1 MNFWKSL
8 YICSVKSR
16 QSLSNQT
23 AGYCFYMT
31 PIPTDLN
38 HFDGRR
44 FNSYS
49 NYFTKQFG
57 GRVQKI
63 SIDAGFS
70 CPNRD
75 GKISTGGC
83 TFCSND
89 AFNPSYCRPEKSIK
103 QQIEEGIKFHQR
115 RYRRANK
122 YLAYFQPFS
131 NTYKPLEEL
140 KRIYAEALEPIDSR
154 QHTAQR
160 RNDMDS
166 KAEETPEIIGIVIG
180 TRPDLVDEALLQ
192 YLNEIQK
199 THYVMLEYGVESVYD
214 ETLKR
219 VNRGHDFAT
228 AERAIHITADYG
240 IPCGAH
246 FIFGLPGESKT
257 MMLDAADVISQLP
270 LTTVKFHQLQIFKGT
285 KMAEEYLE
293 HPDHFHLFDLEEYI
307 DFVID
312 FAERLNPDIV
322 IERFAGEV
330 PPRYLV
336 SEPWMKLRYD
346 EVLSRIEKRM
356 EERDTWQ
363 GKTFIQFF
371 HATP

>member
-1 MNFWKSL
+1 
-8 YICSVKSR
+8 
-16 QSLSNQT
+16 
-23 AGYCFYMT
+23 MT
-31 PIPTDLN
+31 YPWGDN
-38 HFDGRR
+38 RR

-83 TFCSND
+83 TFCSNE

-103 QQIEEGIKFHQR
+103 QQIEEGIAFHQR

-140 KRIYAEALEPIDSR
+140 KRIYSQALQPIDSKR
-154 QHTAQR
+154 TSSA
-160 RNDMDS
+160 RNDMGC
-166 KAEETPEIIGIVIG
+166 EPLVTPQIIGIVIG
-180 TRPDLVDEALLQ
+180 TRPDLVDESILK
-192 YLNEIQK
+192 YLSEIQQ

-214 ETLKR
+214 KTLKC

-228 AERAIHITADYG
+228 AEKAIRMTTDYG

-246 FIFGLPGESKT
+246 FIFGLPGETKN
-257 MMLDAADVISQLP
+257 MMLDAADIISQLP

-285 KMAEEYLE
+285 TMATEYLE
-293 HPDHFHLFDLEEYI
+293 HPEHFHLFDLEEYI

-312 FAERLNPDIV
+312 FAERLSPDIV

-346 EVLSRIEKRM
+346 EVLAKIEKRM
-356 EERDTWQ
+356 EERQTWQ
-363 GKTFIQFF
+363 GRCYHGIIL
-371 HATP
+371 

>member
-1 MNFWKSL
+1 MK
-8 YICSVKSR
+8 
-16 QSLSNQT
+16 
-23 AGYCFYMT
+23 
-31 PIPTDLN
+31 P
-38 HFDGRR
+38 RR

-49 NYFTKQFG
+49 AFLTGLFG
-57 GRVQKI
+57 SRVQKI

-83 TFCSND
+83 TFCSNA
-89 AFNPSYCRPEKSIK
+89 AFNPSYCKPEKSIR
-103 QQIEEGIKFHQR
+103 QQIEEGIEFHQR
-115 RYRRANK
+115 RYRRVNK
-122 YLAYFQPFS
+122 YLAYFQPYS

-140 KRIYAEALEPIDSR
+140 KRIYQQALEIS
-154 QHTAQR
+154 
-160 RNDMDS
+160 
-166 KAEETPEIIGIVIG
+166 EIIGIVIG
-180 TRPDLVDEALLQ
+180 TRPDLIDEPLLHH
-192 YLNEIQK
+192 LNDIQK

-219 VNRGHDFAT
+219 INRGHDYAT
-228 AERAIHITADYG
+228 AERAIRLTAQYG

-246 FIFGLPGESKT
+246 FIFGLPGETKA
-257 MMLDAADVISQLP
+257 MMLDAAGVISQLP

-285 KMAEEYLE
+285 KIAEEYLE
-293 HPDHFHLFDLEEYI
+293 HPEAFYLFDLEEYI

-330 PPRYLV
+330 PPRYLI

-346 EVLSRIEKRM
+346 QVLSRIEKRM
-356 EERDTWQ
+356 EERETWQ
-363 GKTFIQFF
+363 GRLEVRGER
-371 HATP
+371 

>member
-1 MNFWKSL
+1 MEN
-8 YICSVKSR
+8 
-16 QSLSNQT
+16 
-23 AGYCFYMT
+23 
-31 PIPTDLN
+31 PTEYPWGDN
-38 HFDGRR
+38 RR
-44 FNSYS
+44 FNSYN

-57 GRVQKI
+57 SRVQKI

-83 TFCSND
+83 TFCSNE
-89 AFNPSYCRPEKSIK
+89 AFNPSYCKPEKSIR
-103 QQIEEGIKFHQR
+103 QQIEEGIEFHKR
-115 RYRRANK
+115 RYRRANQ

-140 KRIYAEALEPIDSR
+140 KKIYSQALEI
-154 QHTAQR
+154 Q
-160 RNDMDS
+160 
-166 KAEETPEIIGIVIG
+166 EIAGIVIG
-180 TRPDLVDEALLQ
+180 TRPDLIDKNILK
-192 YLNEIQK
+192 YLAEIQK
-199 THYVMLEYGVESVYD
+199 THYVMVEYGIESVYD

-228 AERAIHITADYG
+228 AQQAVELTAAFG
-240 IPCGAH
+240 LPCGAH
-246 FIFGLPGESKT
+246 FIFGLPGETKA
-257 MMLDAADVISQLP
+257 MMLDAADIISQMP
-270 LTTVKFHQLQIFKGT
+270 LTTVKFHQLQIFKNT
-285 KMAEEYLE
+285 KMADEYLRYPE
-293 HPDHFHLFDLEEYI
+293 HFHLFDLEEYV

-346 EVLSRIEKRM
+346 EVLVRIEKRM
-356 EERDTWQ
+356 EKRNTYQ
-363 GKTFIQFF
+363 GRIFQQTLS
-371 HATP
+371 

>member
-1 MNFWKSL
+1 
-8 YICSVKSR
+8 
-16 QSLSNQT
+16 
-23 AGYCFYMT
+23 MT
-31 PIPTDLN
+31 YTGGDK
-38 HFDGRR
+38 RR
-44 FNSYS
+44 FNSYN

-75 GKISTGGC
+75 GKISTGDC
-83 TFCSND
+83 TFCSNA
-89 AFNPSYCRPEKSIK
+89 AFNPSYCKPEKSVR
-103 QQIEEGIKFHQR
+103 QQIEEGMEFHQK
-115 RYRRANK
+115 RYRRATR

-140 KRIYAEALEPIDSR
+140 KSIYQQALEAIDS
-154 QHTAQR
+154 QPSQCPP
-160 RNDMDS
+160 RNDMAS
-166 KAEETPEIIGIVIG
+166 KALKTPRIIGIVIG
-180 TRPDLVDEALLQ
+180 TRPDLIDEALLQ

-199 THYVMLEYGVESVYD
+199 TQYVMLEYGVESVYD

-228 AERAIHITADYG
+228 AEKAIRITADYG

-246 FIFGLPGESKT
+246 FIFGLPGEIKA
-257 MMLDAADVISQLP
+257 MMLNASDVISQLP

-285 KMAEEYLE
+285 KMAEEYLV
-293 HPDHFHLFDLEEYI
+293 HPEHFHLFDLEEYI

-312 FAERLNPDIV
+312 FAERFNPDIV

-356 EERDTWQ
+356 TERDTWQ
-363 GKTFIQFF
+363 GKKAQV
-371 HATP
+371 

>member
-1 MNFWKSL
+1 
-8 YICSVKSR
+8 
-16 QSLSNQT
+16 
-23 AGYCFYMT
+23 MT
-31 PIPTDLN
+31 FPWGDN
-38 HFDGRR
+38 RR

-83 TFCSND
+83 TFCSNE

-140 KRIYAEALEPIDSR
+140 KRIYEQAFEAMSYRASPCIDTLPPTVGR
-154 QHTAQR
+154 Y
-160 RNDMDS
+160 DMHGEASVSMTS
-166 KAEETPEIIGIVIG
+166 KALETPEIIGIIIG

-192 YLNEIQK
+192 YLNEIKQ

-228 AERAIHITADYG
+228 AEKAIHMTAEYG

-246 FIFGLPGESKT
+246 FIFDLPGESKT

-285 KMAEEYLE
+285 PMAEEYLE
-293 HPDHFHLFDLEEYI
+293 HPEHFHLFDLGEYI

-356 EERDTWQ
+356 EERNTWQ
-363 GKTFIQFF
+363 GRLYQNVD
-371 HATP
+371 

>member
-1 MNFWKSL
+1 MVYSWGDN
-8 YICSVKSR
+8 
-16 QSLSNQT
+16 
-23 AGYCFYMT
+23 
-31 PIPTDLN
+31 
-38 HFDGRR
+38 RR

-49 NYFTKQFG
+49 SYFTKQFG

-75 GKISTGGC
+75 GQISTGGC
-83 TFCSND
+83 TFCSNE
-89 AFNPSYCRPEKSIK
+89 AFNPSYCRSEKTIK
-103 QQIEEGIKFHQR
+103 QQIAEGIEFHQR
-115 RYRRANK
+115 RYRRVNK

-140 KRIYAEALEPIDSR
+140 KGLYQQALDV
-154 QHTAQR
+154 
-160 RNDMDS
+160 
-166 KAEETPEIIGIVIG
+166 PEIAGIVIG
-180 TRPDLVDEALLQ
+180 TRPDLIDEDILQ

-219 VNRGHDFAT
+219 VNRGHDFDT
-228 AERAIHITADYG
+228 AERAIRLTAQHG

-246 FIFGLPGESKT
+246 FIFGLPGESTT
-257 MMLDAADVISQLP
+257 MMLAAADIISRLP

-293 HPDHFHLFDLEEYI
+293 HPEYFHLFDLEEYI

-312 FAERLNPDIV
+312 FAERLNPNIV

-356 EERDTWQ
+356 EERETWQ
-363 GKTFIQFF
+363 GKRLSV
-371 HATP
+371 

>member
-1 MNFWKSL
+1 
-8 YICSVKSR
+8 
-16 QSLSNQT
+16 
-23 AGYCFYMT
+23 MT
-31 PIPTDLN
+31 YPWGDN
-38 HFDGRR
+38 RR

-49 NYFTKQFG
+49 NYFSKQFG

-75 GKISTGGC
+75 GIISTGGC
-83 TFCSND
+83 TFCSNE
-89 AFNPSYCRPEKSIK
+89 AFNPSYCRPEKPIK
-103 QQIEEGIKFHQR
+103 QQIEEGIAFHQR

-140 KRIYAEALEPIDSR
+140 KDTYAQALES
-154 QHTAQR
+154 
-160 RNDMDS
+160 
-166 KAEETPEIIGIVIG
+166 PEITGIVIG
-180 TRPDLVDEALLQ
+180 TRPDLVDEQILQ
-192 YLNEIQK
+192 YLNKIQQ

-219 VNRGHDFAT
+219 VNRGHDFAA
-228 AERAIHITADYG
+228 AEKAIQLTADYG
-240 IPCGAH
+240 VPCGAH
-246 FIFGLPGESKT
+246 FIFGLPGETKA
-257 MMLDAADVISQLP
+257 MMLDAADIISRLP
-270 LTTVKFHQLQIFKGT
+270 LTTVKFHQLQIFKDT
-285 KMAEEYLE
+285 KMAEEYQQ
-293 HPDHFHLFDLEEYI
+293 HPEHFHLFDLEEYI

-312 FAERLNPDIV
+312 FAERLNPKIV

-346 EVLSRIEKRM
+346 EVLARIEKRM
-356 EERDTWQ
+356 EERETWQ
-363 GKTFIQFF
+363 GRYYQDI
-371 HATP
+371 TPA

>member
-1 MNFWKSL
+1 ML
-8 YICSVKSR
+8 YPW
-16 QSLSNQT
+16 
-23 AGYCFYMT
+23 G
-31 PIPTDLN
+31 DE
-38 HFDGRR
+38 RR

-49 NYFTKQFG
+49 RYFAKQFG

-83 TFCSND
+83 TFCSNE
-89 AFNPSYCRPEKSIK
+89 AFNPSYCRPEKSIR
-103 QQIEEGIKFHQR
+103 QQIEEGIEFHRR

-131 NTYKPLEEL
+131 NTYKPIEEL
-140 KRIYAEALEPIDSR
+140 KNIYEQALEV
-154 QHTAQR
+154 
-160 RNDMDS
+160 
-166 KAEETPEIIGIVIG
+166 PEIVGIVIG
-180 TRPDLVDEALLQ
+180 TRPDLVDNGILQ
-192 YLNEIQK
+192 LLNEIQE

-214 ETLKR
+214 ETLR
-219 VNRGHDFAT
+219 RINRGHDFAT
-228 AERAIHITADYG
+228 AEKAIQLTAHYG

-246 FIFGLPGESKT
+246 FIFGLPGESKE
-257 MMLDAADVISQLP
+257 MMLRAAVVISRLP

-285 KMAEEYLE
+285 KMAEEYIQHTE
-293 HPDHFHLFDLEEYI
+293 YFHLFDLEEYI
-307 DFVID
+307 DFVVD
-312 FAERLNPDIV
+312 FAERLNPNIV

-330 PPRYLV
+330 PPRFLV

-346 EVLSRIEKRM
+346 EVLVKIEKRM

-363 GKTFIQFF
+363 GRLYRHQQ
-371 HATP
+371 ADLDSN

>member
-1 MNFWKSL
+1 ML
-8 YICSVKSR
+8 YPW
-16 QSLSNQT
+16 
-23 AGYCFYMT
+23 G
-31 PIPTDLN
+31 DE
-38 HFDGRR
+38 RR

-49 NYFTKQFG
+49 RYFAKQFG

-75 GKISTGGC
+75 GRISTGGC
-83 TFCSND
+83 TFCSNE
-89 AFNPSYCRPEKSIK
+89 AFNPSYCRPEKSIR
-103 QQIEEGIKFHQR
+103 QQIDEGIEFHRR

-131 NTYKPLEEL
+131 NTYKPIEEL
-140 KRIYAEALEPIDSR
+140 KNIYEQALEV
-154 QHTAQR
+154 
-160 RNDMDS
+160 
-166 KAEETPEIIGIVIG
+166 PEIVGIVIG
-180 TRPDLVDEALLQ
+180 TRPDLVDNGILQ
-192 YLNEIQK
+192 LLNEIQE

-214 ETLKR
+214 ETLR
-219 VNRGHDFAT
+219 RINRGHDFAT
-228 AERAIHITADYG
+228 AEKAIQLTAHYG

-246 FIFGLPGESKT
+246 FIFGLPGESKET
-257 MMLDAADVISQLP
+257 MLRAADIISQLP

-285 KMAEEYLE
+285 KMAEEYIQ
-293 HPDHFHLFDLEEYI
+293 HPEHFHLFDLEEYI
-307 DFVID
+307 DFVVD
-312 FAERLNPDIV
+312 FAERLNPNIV

-346 EVLSRIEKRM
+346 EVLVKIEKRM

-363 GKTFIQFF
+363 GRLYRHQQADLDSI
-371 HATP
+371 

>member
-1 MNFWKSL
+1 MKYPWGDN
-8 YICSVKSR
+8 
-16 QSLSNQT
+16 
-23 AGYCFYMT
+23 
-31 PIPTDLN
+31 
-38 HFDGRR
+38 RR

-83 TFCSND
+83 TFCSNE

-103 QQIEEGIKFHQR
+103 QQIEEGIEFHQR
-115 RYRRANK
+115 RYRRASK

-140 KRIYAEALEPIDSR
+140 KKIYEQALEPIDSIS
-154 QHTAQR
+154 ALPLA

-166 KAEETPEIIGIVIG
+166 KALKLPEISGIVIG

-219 VNRGHDFAT
+219 ANRGHDFAT
-228 AERAIHITADYG
+228 AERAIRMTAESG

-257 MMLDAADVISQLP
+257 MMLDTADIISRLP

-293 HPDHFHLFDLEEYI
+293 HPEHFHLFDLEEYI

-330 PPRYLV
+330 PPRFLI

-346 EVLSRIEKRM
+346 EVLSRIEKKM
-356 EERDTWQ
+356 EERNTWQ
-363 GKTFIQFF
+363 GKRFL
-371 HATP
+371 ATTA

>member
-1 MNFWKSL
+1 MVYSW
-8 YICSVKSR
+8 
-16 QSLSNQT
+16 
-23 AGYCFYMT
+23 
-31 PIPTDLN
+31 D
-38 HFDGRR
+38 DERR

-49 NYFTKQFG
+49 RYFARQFG

-83 TFCSND
+83 TFCSNE
-89 AFNPSYCRPEKSIK
+89 AFNPSYCRPEKSIR
-103 QQIEEGIKFHQR
+103 QQIEEGIGFHQK

-131 NTYKPLEEL
+131 NTYKPLDEL
-140 KRIYAEALEPIDSR
+140 KGIYQQALDVS
-154 QHTAQR
+154 
-160 RNDMDS
+160 
-166 KAEETPEIIGIVIG
+166 EIAGIVIG
-180 TRPDLVDEALLQ
+180 TRPDLIDEGILQ
-192 YLNEIQK
+192 YLSEIQK
-199 THYVMLEYGVESVYD
+199 KHYIMLEYGVESVYD

-228 AERAIHITADYG
+228 AEKAIRMTAEYG

-246 FIFGLPGESKT
+246 FIFGLPGETKT
-257 MMLDAADVISQLP
+257 MMLNAANIISQLP

-285 KMAEEYLE
+285 KMAEEYIQYPE
-293 HPDHFHLFDLEEYI
+293 HFHLFDLEEYI

-312 FAERLNPDIV
+312 FAERLSPDIV

-346 EVLSRIEKRM
+346 EVLVKIEKRM

-363 GKTFIQFF
+363 GRLYRHQQ
-371 HATP
+371 ADLDSN

>member
-1 MNFWKSL
+1 
-8 YICSVKSR
+8 
-16 QSLSNQT
+16 
-23 AGYCFYMT
+23 MT
-31 PIPTDLN
+31 YLWGDE
-38 HFDGRR
+38 RR

-49 NYFTKQFG
+49 RYFAKQFG

-83 TFCSND
+83 TFCSNE

-103 QQIEEGIKFHQR
+103 QQIEEGIEFHQR

-140 KRIYAEALEPIDSR
+140 KGIYNQAFEAMSFLRGHVGSR
-154 QHTAQR
+154 ESMA
-160 RNDMDS
+160 S
-166 KAEETPEIIGIVIG
+166 KPEIIGIVIG
-180 TRPDLVDEALLQ
+180 TRPDLVDEALLRH
-192 YLNEIQK
+192 LNEIQK

-228 AERAIHITADYG
+228 AEKAIRLTAEHG

-257 MMLDAADVISQLP
+257 MMLDAADVISRLP

-285 KMAEEYLE
+285 KMAEEYLA
-293 HPDHFHLFDLEEYI
+293 HPVAFHLFDLEEYI

-346 EVLSRIEKRM
+346 EVLAKIEQRM

-363 GKTFIQFF
+363 GRFF
-371 HATP
+371 S

>member
-1 MNFWKSL
+1 MIYSW
-8 YICSVKSR
+8 
-16 QSLSNQT
+16 
-23 AGYCFYMT
+23 G
-31 PIPTDLN
+31 DE
-38 HFDGRR
+38 RR

-49 NYFTKQFG
+49 RYFAKQFG

-83 TFCSND
+83 TFCSNE
-89 AFNPSYCRPEKSIK
+89 AFNPSYCRPEKSIR
-103 QQIEEGIKFHQR
+103 QQIEEGIEFHQK

-140 KRIYAEALEPIDSR
+140 KSIYQQALDV
-154 QHTAQR
+154 
-160 RNDMDS
+160 
-166 KAEETPEIIGIVIG
+166 PEIAGIVIG
-180 TRPDLVDEALLQ
+180 TRPDLIDEGILQ
-192 YLNEIQK
+192 SLTEIQK

-214 ETLKR
+214 ETLQR

-228 AERAIHITADYG
+228 AEKAIRMTAEYG

-246 FIFGLPGESKT
+246 FIFGLPGESKE
-257 MMLDAADVISQLP
+257 MMLNAADIISQLP

-285 KMAEEYLE
+285 KMAEEYQA
-293 HPDHFHLFDLEEYI
+293 HPEAFHLFDLEEYI

-312 FAERLNPDIV
+312 FAELLNPNIV

-346 EVLSRIEKRM
+346 EVLVRIEKRM
-356 EERDTWQ
+356 AERETWQ
-363 GKTFIQFF
+363 GRLYHQF
-371 HATP
+371 

>member
-1 MNFWKSL
+1 MSYPWGDN
-8 YICSVKSR
+8 
-16 QSLSNQT
+16 
-23 AGYCFYMT
+23 
-31 PIPTDLN
+31 
-38 HFDGRR
+38 RR

-57 GRVQKI
+57 DRVQKI

-83 TFCSND
+83 TFCSNA
-89 AFNPSYCRPEKSIK
+89 AFNPSYCRPEKSIR
-103 QQIEEGIKFHQR
+103 QQIEEGIEFHQK
-115 RYRRANK
+115 RYRRANQ

-131 NTYKPLEEL
+131 NTHKPLAEL
-140 KRIYAEALEPIDSR
+140 KRIYSEALEVPSIL
-154 QHTAQR
+154 
-160 RNDMDS
+160 
-166 KAEETPEIIGIVIG
+166 GIVIG
-180 TRPDLVDEALLQ
+180 TRPDLIDEAILQ
-192 YLNEIQK
+192 HLNEIQK

-219 VNRGHDFAT
+219 VNRGHNFAT
-228 AERAIHITADYG
+228 AERAIRMTADYG

-246 FIFGLPGESKT
+246 FIFGLPGETKA
-257 MMLDAADVISQLP
+257 MMLDAADIISRLP
-270 LTTVKFHQLQIFKGT
+270 LTTIKFHQLQIFKGT
-285 KMAEEYLE
+285 KMAEEYQQ
-293 HPDHFHLFDLEEYI
+293 HPEHFHLFDLDEYI

-312 FAERLNPDIV
+312 FVERLNPTIV

-330 PPRYLV
+330 PPRFLV

-356 EERDTWQ
+356 EERGSWQ
-363 GKTFIQFF
+363 GRLYLEK
-371 HATP
+371 

>member
-1 MNFWKSL
+1 
-8 YICSVKSR
+8 
-16 QSLSNQT
+16 
-23 AGYCFYMT
+23 MT
-31 PIPTDLN
+31 YPWGDE
-38 HFDGRR
+38 RR

-49 NYFTKQFG
+49 RYFARQFG
-57 GRVQKI
+57 SRVQKI

-83 TFCSND
+83 TFCSNE

-103 QQIEEGIKFHQR
+103 QQIEEGIEFHR
-115 RYRRANK
+115 KRYRRASR

-131 NTYKPLEEL
+131 NTYKPLDEL
-140 KRIYAEALEPIDSR
+140 KGIYQQALDVS
-154 QHTAQR
+154 
-160 RNDMDS
+160 
-166 KAEETPEIIGIVIG
+166 EIAGIVIG
-180 TRPDLVDEALLQ
+180 TRPDLVDEDILQ
-192 YLNEIQK
+192 HLNEIQNS
-199 THYVMLEYGVESVYD
+199 HYVMLEYGVESVYD
-214 ETLKR
+214 ETLCR

-228 AERAIHITADYG
+228 VEKAIRMTADFN

-257 MMLDAADVISQLP
+257 IMLDAANIISQLP
-270 LTTVKFHQLQIFKGT
+270 LTTIKFHQLQIFKGT
-285 KMAEEYLE
+285 KMAEEYQT
-293 HPDHFHLFDLEEYI
+293 HPEAFHLFDLEEYI
-307 DFVID
+307 DFIID
-312 FAERLNPDIV
+312 FAERLSPDIV

-346 EVLSRIEKRM
+346 EVLVKIEKRM

-363 GKTFIQFF
+363 GRLYHHQQ
-371 HATP
+371 ADLDSN

>member
-1 MNFWKSL
+1 MLFPWGDN
-8 YICSVKSR
+8 
-16 QSLSNQT
+16 
-23 AGYCFYMT
+23 
-31 PIPTDLN
+31 
-38 HFDGRR
+38 RR
-44 FNSYS
+44 FNSYN

-57 GRVQKI
+57 SRVQKI

-75 GKISTGGC
+75 GRISTGGC
-83 TFCSND
+83 TFCSNE

-103 QQIEEGIKFHQR
+103 QQIAEGIEFHQK
-115 RYRRANK
+115 RYRRANQ
-122 YLAYFQPFS
+122 YLAYFQPYS

-140 KRIYAEALEPIDSR
+140 NLIYQQALEV
-154 QHTAQR
+154 
-160 RNDMDS
+160 
-166 KAEETPEIIGIVIG
+166 PEIAGIVIG
-180 TRPDLVDEALLQ
+180 TRPDIANNCILQLLK
-192 YLNEIQK
+192 EIQK

-228 AERAIHITADYG
+228 AEKAIRMTADYG

-246 FIFGLPGESKT
+246 FIFGLPGETKS
-257 MMLDAADVISQLP
+257 MMLDAANIISRLP
-270 LTTVKFHQLQIFKGT
+270 LTTVKFHQLQIFKDT
-285 KMAEEYLE
+285 PMAVEYLE
-293 HPDHFHLFDLEEYI
+293 HPEHFHLFDLEEYI

-346 EVLSRIEKRM
+346 EVLSLIEKRM
-356 EERDTWQ
+356 EERGTWQ
-363 GKTFIQFF
+363 GRNY
-371 HATP
+371 HP

>member
-1 MNFWKSL
+1 MIYSW
-8 YICSVKSR
+8 
-16 QSLSNQT
+16 
-23 AGYCFYMT
+23 G
-31 PIPTDLN
+31 DE
-38 HFDGRR
+38 RR

-49 NYFTKQFG
+49 RYFVKQFG

-83 TFCSND
+83 TFCSNE

-103 QQIEEGIKFHQR
+103 QQIVEGIEFHRR
-115 RYRRANK
+115 RYRRASQ

-140 KRIYAEALEPIDSR
+140 KNIYQQALEV
-154 QHTAQR
+154 
-160 RNDMDS
+160 
-166 KAEETPEIIGIVIG
+166 PEITGIVIG
-180 TRPDLVDEALLQ
+180 TRPDIVDNCILQ
-192 YLNEIQK
+192 LLNEIQK
-199 THYVMLEYGVESVYD
+199 AHYVMLEYGVESVYD

-228 AERAIHITADYG
+228 AEKAIRMTADYG

-246 FIFGLPGESKT
+246 FIFGLPGESKA
-257 MMLDAADVISQLP
+257 MMLNAADIISQLP

-285 KMAEEYLE
+285 KMAEEYLQ
-293 HPDHFHLFDLEEYI
+293 HPETFHLFDLEEYI

-363 GKTFIQFF
+363 GKKVQV
-371 HATP
+371 

>member
-1 MNFWKSL
+1 MIYFWGD
-8 YICSVKSR
+8 
-16 QSLSNQT
+16 N
-23 AGYCFYMT
+23 
-31 PIPTDLN
+31 
-38 HFDGRR
+38 RR

-49 NYFTKQFG
+49 RYFAKQFG

-75 GKISTGGC
+75 GRISTGGC

-103 QQIEEGIKFHQR
+103 QQIEEGIEFHRR
-115 RYRRANK
+115 RYRRASQ

-140 KRIYAEALEPIDSR
+140 KDIYDQAFEAIDSPLP
-154 QHTAQR
+154 TCPN
-160 RNDMDS
+160 RNDMAP
-166 KAEETPEIIGIVIG
+166 KALEKPEIIGIVIG
-180 TRPDLVDEALLQ
+180 TRPDLIDEGILQ
-192 YLNEIQK
+192 YLCEIQK

-214 ETLKR
+214 DTLKR

-228 AERAIHITADYG
+228 AEKAIRITADYG

-257 MMLDAADVISQLP
+257 MMLDAADIISQLP

-285 KMAEEYLE
+285 KMAEEYLQ
-293 HPDHFHLFDLEEYI
+293 HPEIFHLFDLEEYI

-356 EERDTWQ
+356 EERGTWQ
-363 GKTFIQFF
+363 GKNVQV
-371 HATP
+371 

>member
-1 MNFWKSL
+1 MLFPW
-8 YICSVKSR
+8 
-16 QSLSNQT
+16 
-23 AGYCFYMT
+23 G
-31 PIPTDLN
+31 DE
-38 HFDGRR
+38 RR

-49 NYFTKQFG
+49 RYFTKQFG

-83 TFCSND
+83 TFCSNE

-103 QQIEEGIKFHQR
+103 QQIEEGIEFHQR

-122 YLAYFQPFS
+122 YQAYFQPFS
-131 NTYKPLEEL
+131 NTYKPMENL
-140 KRIYAEALEPIDSR
+140 KSIYQQALDV
-154 QHTAQR
+154 
-160 RNDMDS
+160 
-166 KAEETPEIIGIVIG
+166 PEITGIVIG
-180 TRPDLVDEALLQ
+180 TRPDLVDEGILQ
-192 YLNEIQK
+192 YLKEIQK

-214 ETLKR
+214 ETLKH

-228 AERAIHITADYG
+228 AERAIRMTAKLG

-257 MMLDAADVISQLP
+257 MMLDAAGIISQLP

-285 KMAEEYLE
+285 TMAEEYLT
-293 HPDHFHLFDLEEYI
+293 HPELFHLFNLEEYI

-363 GKTFIQFF
+363 GKSLSV
-371 HATP
+371 

>member
-1 MNFWKSL
+1 
-8 YICSVKSR
+8 
-16 QSLSNQT
+16 
-23 AGYCFYMT
+23 MT
-31 PIPTDLN
+31 YPWGDE
-38 HFDGRR
+38 RR

-49 NYFTKQFG
+49 RYFAKQFG

-83 TFCSND
+83 TFCCND

-103 QQIEEGIKFHQR
+103 QQIEEGIEFHRR
-115 RYRRANK
+115 RYRRASQ

-140 KRIYAEALEPIDSR
+140 KSIYSQAFEAIDSISAPSR
-154 QHTAQR
+154 A
-160 RNDMDS
+160 RNDMAS
-166 KAEETPEIIGIVIG
+166 KALEKPEIVGIVIG
-180 TRPDLVDEALLQ
+180 TRPDLIDADILQ
-192 YLNEIQK
+192 YLSEVQK
-199 THYVMLEYGVESVYD
+199 THYVILEYGAESVYD

-228 AERAIHITADYG
+228 AEKAIRMTADYG

-246 FIFGLPGESKT
+246 FIFGLPGESKE
-257 MMLDAADVISQLP
+257 MMLNAANVISQLP

-285 KMAEEYLE
+285 KMAEEYQA
-293 HPDHFHLFDLEEYI
+293 HPEAFHLFDLEEYI

-312 FAERLNPDIV
+312 FAERLNPNIV

-346 EVLSRIEKRM
+346 EVLARIEKRM
-356 EERDTWQ
+356 AERDTWQ
-363 GKTFIQFF
+363 GKMLSV
-371 HATP
+371 

>member
-1 MNFWKSL
+1 M
-8 YICSVKSR
+8 
-16 QSLSNQT
+16 
-23 AGYCFYMT
+23 
-31 PIPTDLN
+31 IPTLFN
-38 HFDGRR
+38 GRR

-49 NYFTKQFG
+49 NYFQKQFG
-57 GRVQKI
+57 SRVQKL
-63 SIDAGFS
+63 SVDAGFS

-89 AFNPSYCRPEKSIK
+89 AFNPSYCRPEKSIR
-103 QQIEEGIKFHQR
+103 QQIEEGIEFHQR
-115 RYRRANK
+115 RYRRASQ
-122 YLAYFQPFS
+122 YLAYFQAYS

-140 KRIYAEALEPIDSR
+140 KTIYQQAL
-154 QHTAQR
+154 
-160 RNDMDS
+160 N
-166 KAEETPEIIGIVIG
+166 TPDIIGIVIG
-180 TRPDLVDEALLQ
+180 TRPDCINEPLLH
-192 YLNEIQK
+192 YLNEVQQ

-228 AERAIHITADYG
+228 AQKTIEKTAQYG

-246 FIFGLPGESKT
+246 FIFGLHGETKA
-257 MMLDAADVISQLP
+257 MMLDAAGIISQLP

-285 KMAEEYLE
+285 PMASTYLE
-293 HPDHFHLFDLEEYI
+293 HPEAFHLFNLDEYI

-312 FAERLNPDIV
+312 FIERLNPELV

-330 PPRYLV
+330 PPKYLV
-336 SEPWMKLRYD
+336 TSPWMRLRYD
-346 EVLSRIEKRM
+346 QLLNRIEKRM

-363 GKTFIQFF
+363 GRLFQ
-371 HATP
+371 

>member
-1 MNFWKSL
+1 MSYPW
-8 YICSVKSR
+8 
-16 QSLSNQT
+16 
-23 AGYCFYMT
+23 G
-31 PIPTDLN
+31 D
-38 HFDGRR
+38 HRR

-83 TFCSND
+83 TFCSNA
-89 AFNPSYCRPEKSIK
+89 AFNPSYCQPEKSIG
-103 QQIEEGIKFHQR
+103 QQIEEGIAFHQK
-115 RYRRANK
+115 RYRRASR
-122 YLAYFQPFS
+122 YLAYFQPYS

-140 KRIYAEALEPIDSR
+140 KRIYQEALEDP
-154 QHTAQR
+154 Q
-160 RNDMDS
+160 
-166 KAEETPEIIGIVIG
+166 IIGIVIG
-180 TRPDLVDEALLQ
+180 TRPDLVDETLLQ
-192 YLNEIQK
+192 HLNEIQK
-199 THYVMLEYGVESVYD
+199 THYVILEYGVESVYD
-214 ETLKR
+214 ETLRR

-228 AERAIHITADYG
+228 AEKAIRMTADYG

-246 FIFGLPGESKT
+246 FIFGLPGETKA
-257 MMLDAADVISQLP
+257 MMLDAACVISRLP
-270 LTTVKFHQLQIFKGT
+270 LTAVKFHQLQIFKGT
-285 KMAEEYLE
+285 PMADEFLQ
-293 HPDHFHLFDLEEYI
+293 HPEHFHLFDLEEYI

-312 FAERLNPDIV
+312 FAERLSPKVV

-336 SEPWMKLRYD
+336 SKPWMKLRYD
-346 EVLSRIEKRM
+346 TVLSRIEKRM

-363 GKTFIQFF
+363 GRLFCGK
-371 HATP
+371 

>member
-1 MNFWKSL
+1 
-8 YICSVKSR
+8 
-16 QSLSNQT
+16 
-23 AGYCFYMT
+23 MT
-31 PIPTDLN
+31 YPWGDN
-38 HFDGRR
+38 RR

-83 TFCSND
+83 TFCSNE

-115 RYRRANK
+115 RYRRTNK

-131 NTYKPLEEL
+131 NTYKPIEEL
-140 KRIYAEALEPIDSR
+140 KSIYEQAFEAIDSHLT
-154 QHTAQR
+154 QCPP
-160 RNDMDS
+160 RNDMAS
-166 KAEETPEIIGIVIG
+166 KTLETPEIIGIVIG
-180 TRPDLVDEALLQ
+180 TRPDLVDEDLLQ
-192 YLNEIQK
+192 YLNKIQK

-228 AERAIHITADYG
+228 AEKAIRMTVDYG

-246 FIFGLPGESKT
+246 FIFGLPGESKD
-257 MMLDAADVISQLP
+257 MMLDAADIISRLP
-270 LTTVKFHQLQIFKGT
+270 LTTVKFHQLQIFKDT
-285 KMAEEYLE
+285 KMAEEYQQ
-293 HPDHFHLFDLEEYI
+293 HPEHFHLFDLDEYI

-312 FAERLNPDIV
+312 FAERLNPNIV

-346 EVLSRIEKRM
+346 EVLNRIEKRM

-363 GKTFIQFF
+363 GKKFIQFF
-371 HATP
+371 HTAP

>member
-1 MNFWKSL
+1 MIYPWGDN
-8 YICSVKSR
+8 
-16 QSLSNQT
+16 
-23 AGYCFYMT
+23 
-31 PIPTDLN
+31 
-38 HFDGRR
+38 RR

-83 TFCSND
+83 TFCSNE

-103 QQIEEGIKFHQR
+103 QQIEEGIEFHQK
-115 RYRRANK
+115 RYRRATK

-140 KRIYAEALEPIDSR
+140 KSIYQQALEGMSYQPTQPIDSSR
-154 QHTAQR
+154 TASA
-160 RNDMDS
+160 RNDMGC
-166 KAEETPEIIGIVIG
+166 KALEKPKIVGIVIG
-180 TRPDLVDEALLQ
+180 TRPDLIDEALLQ

-199 THYVMLEYGVESVYD
+199 TYYVMLEYGVESVYD

-228 AERAIHITADYG
+228 AEKAIRMTADHS

-246 FIFGLPGESKT
+246 FIFGLPGETKT
-257 MMLDAADVISQLP
+257 MMLDAADIISQLP

-293 HPDHFHLFDLEEYI
+293 HPEHFHLFDLEEYI

-312 FAERLNPDIV
+312 FAEHLNPNIV

-346 EVLSRIEKRM
+346 EVLNRIEKRM
-356 EERDTWQ
+356 EERNTWQ
-363 GKTFIQFF
+363 GKEF
-371 HATP
+371 TPHTHS

>member
-1 MNFWKSL
+1 MLFPWGDN
-8 YICSVKSR
+8 
-16 QSLSNQT
+16 
-23 AGYCFYMT
+23 
-31 PIPTDLN
+31 
-38 HFDGRR
+38 RR

-83 TFCSND
+83 TFCSNE

-103 QQIEEGIKFHQR
+103 QQIEEGIEFHR
-115 RYRRANK
+115 KRYRRASQ

-140 KRIYAEALEPIDSR
+140 KRIYEQALEGIDSIP
-154 QHTAQR
+154 AISIA
-160 RNDMDS
+160 RNDMTS
-166 KAEETPEIIGIVIG
+166 KALETPNIVGIVIG

-199 THYVMLEYGVESVYD
+199 THYIMLEYGVESVFD

-228 AERAIHITADYG
+228 AEQAIRMTAKYG

-246 FIFGLPGESKT
+246 FIFGLPGETKA
-257 MMLDAADVISQLP
+257 MMLDAADIISQLP

-285 KMAEEYLE
+285 KMAEEYLA
-293 HPDHFHLFDLEEYI
+293 HPEAFHLFDLEEYI

-330 PPRYLV
+330 PPRFLV

-346 EVLSRIEKRM
+346 EVLAKIEKRM

-363 GKTFIQFF
+363 GKRFL
-371 HATP
+371 ATTA